1 MDIRMELLILGAG
14 GLVGFL
20 SAIGK
25 DIIIENKKNGAKLKE
40 FKRQKLEKIFILMD
54 KVSQETIKP
63 LKYKNSLD
71 GVGAK
76 LGMIIRFYFPE
87 LNNDYHIFLKV
98 FQKIS
103 QKTITLDENI
113 SLTTEEIATYYKA
126 HQVFINKIVKES
138 KKYV

>member
-1 MDIRMELLILGAG
+1 MDLLTLGIG
-14 GLVGFL
+14 GLIGFL

-25 DIIIENKKNGAKLKE
+25 DFILENTKNKVKIKS
-40 FKRQKLEKIFILMD
+40 FKREKLVEVFILMD
-54 KVSQETIKP
+54 KVTQETIKP

-87 LNNDYHIFLKV
+87 LNEDYNKFLQI

-103 QKTITLDENI
+103 QKTMTL
-113 SLTTEEIATYYKA
+113 S
-126 HQVFINKIVKES
+126 KIVK
-138 KKYV
+138 

>member
-1 MDIRMELLILGAG
+1 MDLLTLGIG
-14 GLVGFL
+14 GLIGFL

-25 DIIIENKKNGAKLKE
+25 DLILENNKNKVKVKN
-40 FKRQKLEKIFILMD
+40 FKRQKLEEIFILMD
-54 KVSQETIKP
+54 KISQETIKP

-87 LNNDYHIFLKV
+87 LNDDYHKFLQV
-98 FQKIS
+98 FQEVS
-103 QKTITLDENI
+103 QKTITLDEDKI
-113 SLTTEEIATYYKA
+113 LTQEEITAYFKA
-126 HQVFINKIVKES
+126 HQIFINKIVEES

>member
-1 MDIRMELLILGAG
+1 MDLLTLGAG
-14 GLVGFL
+14 GLIGFL
-20 SAIGK
+20 SAVGK
-25 DIIIENKKNGAKLKE
+25 DFFLEYNKNKIKIKD
-40 FKRQKLEKIFILMD
+40 FKRQKLEEIFILMD
-54 KVSQETIKP
+54 KISQEAIKP

-87 LNNDYHIFLKV
+87 LNEDYNEFLQI
-98 FQKIS
+98 FQKVS

-113 SLTTEEIATYYKA
+113 TLSTDEIRSYYEA
-126 HQVFINKIVKES
+126 HKIFINKVVAES

>member
-40 FKRQKLEKIFILMD
+40 FKRQKLEEIFILMD

-87 LNNDYHIFLKV
+87 LNDDYHIFLKV

-126 HQVFINKIVKES
+126 HQVFINKIIEES

>member
-1 MDIRMELLILGAG
+1 MDLATLGLG
-14 GLVGFL
+14 GLIGFL

-25 DIIIENKKNGAKLKE
+25 DFILESTKNKVKIKN
-40 FKRQKLEKIFILMD
+40 FKREKLEEIFILMD
-54 KVSQETIKP
+54 KVTQETIKP

-87 LNNDYHIFLKV
+87 LNEDYNKFLQI
-98 FQKIS
+98 FQKVS
-103 QKTITLDENI
+103 QKTITLDENVTL
-113 SLTTEEIATYYKA
+113 STDEITNYYEA
-126 HQVFINKIVKES
+126 HRVFINKVVEES

>member
-1 MDIRMELLILGAG
+1 MDLITLGTLGIG
-14 GLVGFL
+14 GLIGFL

-25 DIIIENKKNGAKLKE
+25 DYLLEKTKNEIKIKD
-40 FKRQKLEKIFILMD
+40 FKRQKLEEVFILMD

-76 LGMIIRFYFPE
+76 LGMTIRFYFPE
-87 LNNDYHIFLKV
+87 LKTDYHQFLEIF
-98 FQKIS
+98 QSTS
-103 QKTITLDENI
+103 QKTMTFDENVHL
-113 SLTTEEIATYYKA
+113 SKEEMMAFYEA
-126 HQVFINKIVKES
+126 HSIFIDKVVVES

>member
-1 MDIRMELLILGAG
+1 MDLATLVIG
-14 GLVGFL
+14 GLIGFL

-25 DIIIENKKNGAKLKE
+25 DFILENNKKKAKIKD
-40 FKRQKLEKIFILMD
+40 FKRQKLEEIFILMD

-76 LGMIIRFYFPE
+76 LGMIVRFYFPE
-87 LNNDYHIFLKV
+87 LNDDYDIFLKV
-98 FQKIS
+98 FQTIY

-113 SLTTEEIATYYKA
+113 SLTTEEIATHYKA
-126 HQVFINKIVKES
+126 HQVFINKIVEES
-138 KKYV
+138 KRYA